1 MEYQYIVNPETNR
14 RVSLDGRLGRRILR
28 NYLAQWQRG
37 GDDTKTYYLAGSD
50 CEIEGQPIAGGAKI
64 KVISWKGECPG
75 DLNLQKDQEL
85 NRTNIDT
92 GGGAVKLEPIGV
104 TLNADSVTFTEM

>member
-37 GDDTKTYYLAGSD
+37 GATTNFASIGDKHPNCEFTG
-50 CEIEGQPIAGGAKI
+50 EIEGEKVTVTSITQPEGETSCKNNSG
-64 KVISWKGECPG
+64 VQYVTKGKKSTLVKPDTDG
-75 DLNLQKDQEL
+75 VDYD
-85 NRTNIDT
+85 ID
-92 GGGAVKLEPIGV
+92 GV
-104 TLNADSVTFTEM
+104 PFTAY